1 MSGRTVAPDAAW
13 VEPDE
18 QSGPE
23 WRAARRA
30 ARRERLLELAPHALV
45 TMATLVSALS
55 ARGPGGRLVTPRE
68 ARRLL
73 TEATALAEMLRQ
85 TIGTHGEE

>member
-1 MSGRTVAPDAAW
+1 MKITRAPDPAF
-13 VEPDE
+13 VQPDE
-18 QSGPE
+18 PTPRE
-23 WRAARRA
+23 RRQERRT

-45 TMATLVSALS
+45 TMATLVSTLS
-55 ARGPGGRLVTPRE
+55 VRGPGGRLVTPRE

-85 TIGTHGEE
+85 TLGPNGEE